1 MVTMIMKMSLI
12 VFLYVALTAGLRLW
26 VHTERSVLTF
36 KKRILIGVI
45 YGICAILSTHFGVV
59 YDEMTIN
66 VRDAAPLAAGLFF
79 DPVSGIIAG
88 LVGGIERY
96 IAGTYFG
103 VGSYTR
109 VACSISTCLAGFLA
123 AAMNMRIFHGKKPSP
138 FYAFFLG
145 IVTEVFHMYAVLIT
159 HRSDMKMAFYVVDT
173 CAKPMMVFTGL
184 SLFFS
189 AIVLYALS
197 GKLKACIQKPKN
209 EDIPI
214 SAKFQAWLFICIIFV
229 LTVTFLF
236 SYSVQTRTVLQNTQK
251 TMTINTEDAK
261 TSYKYLRDDYESLQA
276 LIKKQ
281 TLIMAHAVASA
292 VDYFGGI
299 NNMPVEG
306 LESMRDTYVF
316 YEINLID
323 ENGIIVA
330 SSNPLNNGFD
340 MASSKQSSA
349 FMGILSGEMAEYAQD
364 FMPIGRDRNIS
375 LMYVG
380 VKCSN
385 GMVQVAL
392 DRAAMDEYGSEE
404 EYSNLFGNRHIGENG
419 VVYVADESDIIISGD
434 MRGKVIDA
442 LGELPDIQKGDAI
455 YFEGDILGA
464 PSYCRFELAED
475 TGFKFLTVLPKEEVY
490 ISRDMAAYE
499 TGFADIQLFAL
510 VFILIYILVQK
521 LVVNNLDRI
530 NHSLTKIT
538 KGNLNEV
545 VNVRSTSEF
554 ASLSDDINLTVD
566 ALKGYIDQAEKRI
579 EEELEFARQI
589 QSAALPSVFELPRT
603 EFGIFALM
611 DPAKEVGGDFYDF
624 FFVDKNKIALVIAD
638 VSGKGI
644 PAALFM
650 MRSKTAIKG
659 LAEAGRS
666 PAEIFA
672 KANDTLCEGND
683 ADMFVTAWI
692 GIVDLETGVVKCA
705 NAGHEYPAV
714 KRADGKWELYKD
726 RHALALAAMEGM
738 LYREYEIQL
747 GEGDMLYVYTDGVPE
762 AINADEEQFGTD
774 RMLKWLNEDKT
785 NNVRLL
791 LPFIRRRIADFV
803 GDADQFDDITMLG
816 FKFKHKTEVK

>member
-306 LESMRDTYVF
+306 LESMRDTYGF

-455 YFEGDILGA
+455 FYVFTITFVFPLLSKFDNSIKNTIKNAFIMSIRHFPVTLGSIAIGIIVTLLIIYVPIMLMMSIFLLFSLAAFICSQMYVRVFDRYIPKTAESDDTASAEEAGDNV
-464 PSYCRFELAED
+464 SED
-475 TGFKFLTVLPKEEVY
+475 TEGYADPIVNTAVTEETAFKE
-490 ISRDMAAYE
+490 
-499 TGFADIQLFAL
+499 
-510 VFILIYILVQK
+510 
-521 LVVNNLDRI
+521 
-530 NHSLTKIT
+530 
-538 KGNLNEV
+538 
-545 VNVRSTSEF
+545 
-554 ASLSDDINLTVD
+554 
-566 ALKGYIDQAEKRI
+566 
-579 EEELEFARQI
+579 
-589 QSAALPSVFELPRT
+589 
-603 EFGIFALM
+603 
-611 DPAKEVGGDFYDF
+611 
-624 FFVDKNKIALVIAD
+624 
-638 VSGKGI
+638 
-644 PAALFM
+644 
-650 MRSKTAIKG
+650 
-659 LAEAGRS
+659 
-666 PAEIFA
+666 
-672 KANDTLCEGND
+672 
-683 ADMFVTAWI
+683 
-692 GIVDLETGVVKCA
+692 
-705 NAGHEYPAV
+705 
-714 KRADGKWELYKD
+714 
-726 RHALALAAMEGM
+726 
-738 LYREYEIQL
+738 
-747 GEGDMLYVYTDGVPE
+747 
-762 AINADEEQFGTD
+762 
-774 RMLKWLNEDKT
+774 
-785 NNVRLL
+785 
-791 LPFIRRRIADFV
+791 
-803 GDADQFDDITMLG
+803 
-816 FKFKHKTEVK
+816 